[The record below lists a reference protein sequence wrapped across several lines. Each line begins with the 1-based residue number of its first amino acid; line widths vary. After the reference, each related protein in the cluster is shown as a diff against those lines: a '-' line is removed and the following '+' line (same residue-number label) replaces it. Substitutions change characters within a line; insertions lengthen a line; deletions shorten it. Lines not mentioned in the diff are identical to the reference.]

1 MTTADRK
8 RSRLVALDAEPRK
21 PRQEAPSARP
31 ALVPASAPDTRAA
44 PARRSALYERFE
56 AVLAGSGIGLDGANP
71 WDLRVRD
78 ERFFGKVLRQGTLG
92 LGEAYVAG
100 WWDCDR
106 LDELVCRAL
115 RAGLHLRLSRPA
127 LLGLWKALLAGR
139 RAKAFEIGEWH
150 YDIGNDLFERMLDR
164 RMIYSCAVWSHGAR
178 SLDEAQ
184 EAKLDLICRKV
195 RLRPGMRLLDIGC
208 GWGGLAIFAAQRY
221 GVSVV
226 GVTVSQEQVELG
238 RRRTAGLPIEIR
250 FQDYRDLDERFDAVV
265 SVGMFEHVGFRSY
278 EPFMDVARR
287 CLEDDGLFLLH
298 TIGSGITDF
307 EVDTWIARYIFPNG
321 HIPSMRQIAAAAEGR
336 FVIEDWQN
344 LGADYDPTLMAW
356 FANFSARWQEIA
368 SGYGERFRRLWTYYL
383 LTCAGAFRARH
394 NQLWQIVLS
403 PHGGAGGY
411 APLR

>member
-1 MTTADRK
+1 
-8 RSRLVALDAEPRK
+8 
-21 PRQEAPSARP
+21 
-31 ALVPASAPDTRAA
+31 
-44 PARRSALYERFE
+44 
-56 AVLAGSGIGLDGANP
+56 
-71 WDLRVRD
+71 
-78 ERFFGKVLRQGTLG
+78 
-92 LGEAYVAG
+92 
-100 WWDCDR
+100 
-106 LDELVCRAL
+106 
-115 RAGLHLRLSRPA
+115 
-127 LLGLWKALLAGR
+127 
-139 RAKAFEIGEWH
+139 
-150 YDIGNDLFERMLDR
+150 MLDR
-164 RMIYSCAVWSHGAR
+164 RMIYSCAVWRHGAR

-208 GWGGLAIFAAQRY
+208 GWGGLAIFAAQRW
-221 GVSVV
+221 
-226 GVTVSQEQVELG
+226 
-238 RRRTAGLPIEIR
+238 LPIEIR

-287 CLEDDGLFLLH
+287 CLTDGGLFLLH
-298 TIGSGITDF
+298 TIGSGTTGLTIDP
-307 EVDTWIARYIFPNG
+307 WIARYVFPNG

-356 FANFSARWQEIA
+356 FANVSARWQEIA
-368 SGYGERFRRLWTYYL
+368 SRYGERFRRLWTYYL

-403 PHGGAGGY
+403 PHGRAGGY